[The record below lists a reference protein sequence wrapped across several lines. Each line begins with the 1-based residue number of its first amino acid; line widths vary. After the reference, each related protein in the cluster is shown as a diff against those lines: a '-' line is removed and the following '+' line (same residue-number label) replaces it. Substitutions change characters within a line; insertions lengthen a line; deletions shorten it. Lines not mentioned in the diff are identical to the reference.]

1 MKFATTPIRPL
12 IAIGA
17 GLAAVGVIA
26 LSGPPSTPDLR
37 LAAATGAVTAPAEG
51 AYWHTRTLSKTTHP
65 QQFGSGSNRYQVE
78 EQRLS
83 ENWTSP
89 DGKAWSGFRRL
100 GTRPKSAADEKAWR
114 RDGSPTTW
122 SRTAEGTTVSLS
134 TKPDKGYVVLMKGPA
149 MLFYVADQQL
159 SYEELQRLP
168 ADPTGLKNWIEKAVR
183 APRAEP
189 DAKIPEDAVDGH
201 VTGTL
206 TKLLYKVPVP
216 KQVRAAAYQA
226 LPTMPGV
233 RSLGKVKDALGRTG
247 EGFSID
253 HRQAP
258 HKTLKVVVKTDVII
272 DTDAMSLLAE
282 NLKSTRNGKPFPNKT
297 WTQTML
303 QVGWTDDK
311 PSVPALP

>member
-12 IAIGA
+12 TAIGV

-37 LAAATGAVTAPAEG
+37 LAAATGAVTAPAQG
-51 AYWHTRTLSKTTHP
+51 AYWHTRTLFKITHP
-65 QQFGSGSNRYQVE
+65 RQLGSGSNRYWVE
-78 EQRLS
+78 EQNIS
-83 ENWTSP
+83 ESWTSP
-89 DGKAWSGFRRL
+89 DGRSWFGFRKL

-114 RDGSPTTW
+114 RDGSPTRW

-134 TKPDKGYVVLMKGPA
+134 TTPNKGRVVLTKGPA
-149 MLFYVADQQL
+149 SFPVAGQQL

-183 APRAEP
+183 VPKAEP
-189 DAKIPEDAVDGH
+189 DAEIPEDAVDGQ

-206 TKLLYKVPVP
+206 TMLLHEVPVP
-216 KQVRAAAYQA
+216 KEVRVAAYRA

-253 HRQAP
+253 HRQARQ
-258 HKTLKVVVKTDVII
+258 KNLKVVAKTDVII

-282 NLKSTRNGKPFPNKT
+282 NLKSTRNGKPFLNKT
-297 WTQTML
+297 WTRTML